1 MSPRLYSYKSKLLE
15 SSDVFSTNWEICIV
29 SSLLKDEKEEVYSDK
44 ISFMMIGRLRGEPK
58 FKSRAVR
65 VNNSLLHT
73 ILMRWFYRRT
83 HVITWKGSV
92 DCTQADYM
100 FILQLS
106 TKGYDD
112 DFETNSTFK
121 DKMWKTISW
130 TLSTEESWWYQR
142 RMLVCIC
149 KRAGMTKCW
158 R

>member
-1 MSPRLYSYKSKLLE
+1 MIRFAMKKVHTQIWTEASIISQDKNRSRLFRQDLLY
-15 SSDVFSTNWEICIV
+15 DDWAIA
-29 SSLLKDEKEEVYSDK
+29 
-44 ISFMMIGRLRGEPK
+44 GEPK

-83 HVITWKGSV
+83 YAITWKGSV

-106 TKGYDD
+106 TKGYVD

-121 DKMWKTISW
+121 DRMWKTISW

>member
-44 ISFMMIGRLRGEPK
+44 ISFMMIGRLRGKPK

-121 DKMWKTISW
+121 DRMWKTISW
-130 TLSTEESWWYQR
+130 TLSTAD
-142 RMLVCIC
+142 
-149 KRAGMTKCW
+149 AGMHLQTSGND
-158 R
+158 

>member
-44 ISFMMIGRLRGEPK
+44 ISFMMIGRLRGKPK

-121 DKMWKTISW
+121 DRMWKTISW
-130 TLSTEESWWYQR
+130 TLSTADASIHLQTS
-142 RMLVCIC
+142 
-149 KRAGMTKCW
+149 GND
-158 R
+158 

>member
-44 ISFMMIGRLRGEPK
+44 ISSMMIGRLRGKPK

-83 HVITWKGSV
+83 HVITWKDSV

-121 DKMWKTISW
+121 DRMWKTISW
-130 TLSTEESWWYQR
+130 TLSTAD
-142 RMLVCIC
+142 
-149 KRAGMTKCW
+149 AGIHLQTSGND
-158 R
+158 

>member
-44 ISFMMIGRLRGEPK
+44 ISSMMIGRLRWKPK

-121 DKMWKTISW
+121 DRMWKTISW
-130 TLSTEESWWYQR
+130 TLSTEESW
-142 RMLVCIC
+142 
-149 KRAGMTKCW
+149 
-158 R
+158 

>member
-44 ISFMMIGRLRGEPK
+44 ISFMMIGRLRGKPK
-58 FKSRAVR
+58 FKSGAVR

-121 DKMWKTISW
+121 DRMWKTISW
-130 TLSTEESWWYQR
+130 TLSTEESW
-142 RMLVCIC
+142 
-149 KRAGMTKCW
+149 
-158 R
+158 

>member
-44 ISFMMIGRLRGEPK
+44 IFFMMIGRLRGEPK
-58 FKSRAVR
+58 FKSGAVR

-121 DKMWKTISW
+121 DRMWKTISW
-130 TLSTEESWWYQR
+130 TLSTAD
-142 RMLVCIC
+142 
-149 KRAGMTKCW
+149 AGIHLQTSGND
-158 R
+158 